1 MDSRDTDDFY
11 AKRQASN
18 PSSDPYRDTGL
29 LLVLCLILIATMFGV
44 MMYEVIKGLYLC

>member
-18 PSSDPYRDTGL
+18 PSSDPYKDTGL
-29 LLVLCLILIATMFGV
+29 LLVLCLLVIASLFGV
-44 MMYEVIKGLYLC
+44 MMYGLVTELYL